1 MKRIFKIA
9 AALCVAFIGFAL
21 HAQTSTGY
29 YSQYQ
34 VQSSVARAT
43 VIGVREVAL
52 KTNNQNSNMSYAG
65 QALGGLLG
73 AIVTKGS
80 DYAMSSAGTIVGS
93 ILGQKIATDW
103 GSEAKAQ
110 EIIIKTDSG
119 AVTAITQSSADG
131 VIFFVGQRVIIIGQG
146 RVAPS
151 PDGL

>member
-21 HAQTSTGY
+21 HAQTSTG

-80 DYAMSSAGTIVGS
+80 DNYAMSSAGTIVGS